1 MAPQEIVFAQFGR
14 VEWMMMLV
22 DAPNRWQ
29 RSVSSNMEKLFPHPR
44 SHPSALFPSRGSFG
58 YDRATAIQGAILPI
72 HCYVYLAV
80 PQEAQAAT
88 ATTGGNNGF
97 DYWGWLGV
105 ERVPTFVLR
114 SLRSW
119 YRWSCTA
126 QRNREIRMDSAT
138 GCLPCY
144 PQLGLRCLSSTIWL
158 RCLFCPPRKKYR
170 QSANHDRHAHHRPRR
185 RLTYSQSPFSSSI
198 KELHAFLSPP
208 PFPGQSSQN
217 TFLTK
222 ARCRCWTSWRLPSN
236 PWSTNEL

>member
-97 DYWGWLGV
+97 DYWGWLGM
-105 ERVPTFVLR
+105 ERVMTFVLR

-126 QRNREIRMDSAT
+126 QCNPVSGWILLLAACLVIHNWGSAAYQPFGFDAYFVRPGRNT
-138 GCLPCY
+138 GNLPI
-144 PQLGLRCLSSTIWL
+144 TIVML
-158 RCLFCPPRKKYR
+158 IIVLVV
-170 QSANHDRHAHHRPRR
+170 
-185 RLTYSQSPFSSSI
+185 
-198 KELHAFLSPP
+198 
-208 PFPGQSSQN
+208 G
-217 TFLTK
+217 
-222 ARCRCWTSWRLPSN
+222 
-236 PWSTNEL
+236 